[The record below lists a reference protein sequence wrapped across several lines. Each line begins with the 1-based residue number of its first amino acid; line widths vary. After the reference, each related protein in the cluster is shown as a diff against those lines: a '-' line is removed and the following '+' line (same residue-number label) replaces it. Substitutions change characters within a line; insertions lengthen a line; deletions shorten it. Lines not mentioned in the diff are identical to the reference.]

1 MMEFLFQILVIL
13 LAARLLSEVSERVG
27 MPGILGEIL
36 AGLLLGLLI
45 VEETETIAS
54 VAELGAIFLLFTAGY
69 KEVHIEDLKASSKK
83 AIVATF
89 FQIAAAFIAGFALG
103 RLFEFG
109 FVESLFL
116 AVAFSPTSIGVVVK
130 TLLDMGYLSS
140 KPGSMMLTSAI
151 FDDII
156 GIFLLSIVVTVGK
169 YNAFP
174 TATQFM
180 LLLGKLVFFVGI
192 MVILGY
198 RVFPYIFNYV
208 QKMHSKES
216 IFAAVVLIALFSA
229 YFAEIMELDAVI
241 GAFIGGVMLSNVAV
255 AKINDIQSKVS
266 GLSYGILVPIFFAHI
281 GMAVELEALNT
292 LGSFTILVVV
302 LALLGKLI
310 GGFVGARAIGFDS
323 YESFIFGSG
332 VMPRAGVELVVI
344 SIGREMGI
352 IGEEIFSAVVLMVA
366 VSIIIS
372 PIVLKFAI
380 QKDKQKDVSTTV
392 G

>member
-1 MMEFLFQILVIL
+1 MEFLFQILIIL
-13 LAARLLSEVSERVG
+13 LSARLLSEVSERVG
-27 MPGILGEIL
+27 MPGILGEVL
-36 AGLLLGLLI
+36 AGLLLGLVI
-45 VEETETIAS
+45 VQETETIAS

-83 AIVATF
+83 AIVATL

-103 RLFEFG
+103 RFFDFG

-156 GIFLLSIVVTVGK
+156 GIFLLSVVVTMGK
-169 YNAFP
+169 YSEFP
-174 TATQFM
+174 SILQFLM
-180 LLLGKLVFFVGI
+180 LAGKLVFFIAV

-198 RVFPYIFNYV
+198 KVFPYLFGYV
-208 QKMHSKES
+208 QKMHAKES
-216 IFAAVVLIALFSA
+216 IFAAVVLVALFSA
-229 YFAEIMELDAVI
+229 YFADILGLDAVI
-241 GAFIGGVMLSNVAV
+241 GAFIGGVLLSNIPI
-255 AKINDIQSKVS
+255 AKIEDVQSKVS
-266 GLSYGILVPIFFAHI
+266 GLAYGILVPIFFAHI

-292 LGSFTILVVV
+292 LGSFTVLVVV

-310 GGFVGARAIGFDS
+310 GGFVGAKAIGFDS
-323 YESFIFGSG
+323 YESLIFGSG

-352 IGEEIFSAVVLMVA
+352 IGDEIFSAVVLMVA
-366 VSIIIS
+366 VSLFVS

-380 QKDKQKDVSTTV
+380 QKDKEHKNSAS

>member
-1 MMEFLFQILVIL
+1 MEFLFQILIIL
-13 LAARLLSEVSERVG
+13 LSARLLSEVSERVG
-27 MPGILGEIL
+27 MPGILGEVL
-36 AGLLLGLLI
+36 AGLLLGLVI
-45 VEETETIAS
+45 VQETETIAS

-83 AIVATF
+83 AIVATL

-103 RLFEFG
+103 RFFGFG

-156 GIFLLSIVVTVGK
+156 GIFLLSVVVTMGK
-169 YNAFP
+169 YSEFP
-174 TATQFM
+174 SILQFLM
-180 LLLGKLVFFVGI
+180 LAGKLVFFIAV

-198 RVFPYIFNYV
+198 KVFPYLFGYV
-208 QKMHSKES
+208 QKMHAKES
-216 IFAAVVLIALFSA
+216 IFAAVVLVALFSA
-229 YFAEIMELDAVI
+229 YFADILGLDAVI
-241 GAFIGGVMLSNVAV
+241 GAFIGGVLLSNIPI
-255 AKINDIQSKVS
+255 AKIEDVQSKVS
-266 GLSYGILVPIFFAHI
+266 GLAYGILVPIFFAHI
-281 GMAVELEALNT
+281 GMSVDVGALST

-302 LALLGKLI
+302 LALLSKFV
-310 GGFVGARAIGFDS
+310 GGFVGAKAIGFDS
-323 YESFIFGSG
+323 HESFIFGSG

-352 IGEEIFSAVVLMVA
+352 IGDEIFSAVVLMVA
-366 VSIIIS
+366 VSLFVS

-380 QKDKQKDVSTTV
+380 QKDKEHKNSAS